1 MLLVEAKVSNRVGDD
16 ESGGELRVSAERLYD
31 FDSARSRYAKNIKL
45 YCNGSSSGAKLKE
58 ILAPYLRSCN
68 GRTAGHGGNK
78 NSVEQYC
85 PVWVVYRNHCA
96 LCELELGEAW
106 RVSLEESLIQSLE
119 AHFKTENVEIV
130 Y

>member
-16 ESGGELRVSAERLYD
+16 ESGSELRISADRLYD

-45 YCNGSSSGAKLKE
+45 YCNGSSSGVKLKE
-58 ILAPYLRSCN
+58 ILAPYLSSSNSR
-68 GRTAGHGGNK
+68 RAGQSGNK
-78 NSVEQYC
+78 NSAEQYC
-85 PVWVVYRNHCA
+85 PVWVVYRNQRA
-96 LCELELGEAW
+96 VCELELGEAW

-119 AHFKTENVEIV
+119 AHFKTENVEIM